1 MSRHRVQFL
10 PRHGVQF
17 SDCIGLQRSNND
29 GSVVDVVVFDADC
42 VFSDGF
48 AKFVASAL
56 VVEDSVLGG
65 FSFDAVLRKNEGWH
79 LGWSCSSR
87 CIIATGRCLH

>member
-10 PRHGVQF
+10 PGHGVQF
-17 SDCIGLQRSNND
+17 SDCIGLQRSNNN
-29 GSVVDVVVFDADC
+29 GTVIDVLVFDADR

-56 VVEDSVLGG
+56 VVEYSVLGG
-65 FSFDAVLRKNEGWH
+65 FSFDAILGKNELRH
-79 LGWSCSSR
+79 LGWTSS
-87 CIIATGRCLH
+87 A